1 MGSLRR
7 GAPVQGPA
15 GIGARPFDLTDA
27 RWDLKLAW
35 FAGVDWGSRKH
46 QACVLDADGEVLG
59 EREFEHG
66 GAGLSQMADWL
77 LSFATGDAGDVGVAI
92 ETPSGPVVESLLEHG
107 VAVHSINPTQRDRFR
122 DRFSPAGAKDDRR
135 DARVLASALR
145 TDAHCLRRLER
156 TDPAIVELRE
166 WSRLSEELT
175 RERVRLANQMR
186 QQLWRYYPQFLAAVD
201 DDVAAPWALDL
212 WRSLP
217 TPRAGQRVRGLTL
230 TRVLKQ
236 HRIRRIDAATLR
248 DRLRAPAVTLTP
260 GTVEAALLRGSKT
273 DPRRPLPTGPLTT
286 DSVRRRP
293 TKLSHLIED
302 VTCEDGLRLLPRSTA
317 RSKALPDDQLVPEE
331 GVLHTG
337 LLMVA
342 RVLLPLSPSS
352 LLHLSD
358 RAVARGRS
366 WSPSRHGGCP
376 GRWNDDR
383 RATRTRGLVDAT
395 RVVGR
400 VRREAG
406 DVAFDLVDQI
416 EGRRRVVNMPAGQG
430 VSDDH
435 ARSVDAQMKLLP
447 AAHTASA
454 MFHGRPFTFTHSRE
468 PGTVDDEMYA
478 CARGEAAKCKVEVL
492 TTP

>member
-1 MGSLRR
+1 MG
-7 GAPVQGPA
+7 
-15 GIGARPFDLTDA
+15 
-27 RWDLKLAW
+27 
-35 FAGVDWGSRKH
+35 
-46 QACVLDADGEVLG
+46 ADIKGDIYENLL
-59 EREFEHG
+59 ERNAEDTKS
-66 GAGLSQMADWL
+66 GAGLY
-77 LSFATGDAGDVGVAI
+77 F
-92 ETPSGPVVESLLEHG
+92 
-107 VAVHSINPTQRDRFR
+107 
-122 DRFSPAGAKDDRR
+122 
-135 DARVLASALR
+135 
-145 TDAHCLRRLER
+145 
-156 TDPAIVELRE
+156 
-166 WSRLSEELT
+166 
-175 RERVRLANQMR
+175 
-186 QQLWRYYPQFLAAVD
+186 
-201 DDVAAPWALDL
+201 
-212 WRSLP
+212 
-217 TPRAGQRVRGLTL
+217 TPRALIRAMVECVRP
-230 TRVLKQ
+230 
-236 HRIRRIDAATLR
+236 D
-248 DRLRAPAVTLTP
+248 P
-260 GTVEAALLRGSKT
+260 GKLIAALLRGSKT
-273 DPRRPLPTGPLTT
+273 DPQRPLPTDPLTI
-286 DSVRRRP
+286 DSIRRRP

-302 VTCEDGLRLLPRSTA
+302 VTCEDGLRLLPRPTA

-383 RATRTRGLVDAT
+383 RATRTRSLVDAT

-435 ARSVDAQMKLLP
+435 ARSVDAPMKRLP
-447 AAHTASA
+447 AAYTASA